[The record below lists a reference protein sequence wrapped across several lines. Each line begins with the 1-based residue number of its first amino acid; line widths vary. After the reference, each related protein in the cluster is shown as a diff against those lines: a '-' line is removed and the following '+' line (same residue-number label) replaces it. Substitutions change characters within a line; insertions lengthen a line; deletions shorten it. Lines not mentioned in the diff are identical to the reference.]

1 MLIVTEKNSLFLV
14 YYSCVMSN
22 QFMFQI
28 TVKGKP
34 AKWFVDAL
42 ALFGVS
48 LFSFSLPVVLLDS
61 ICISSVTTSN
71 SSD

>member
-1 MLIVTEKNSLFLV
+1 
-14 YYSCVMSN
+14 
-22 QFMFQI
+22 MFQI